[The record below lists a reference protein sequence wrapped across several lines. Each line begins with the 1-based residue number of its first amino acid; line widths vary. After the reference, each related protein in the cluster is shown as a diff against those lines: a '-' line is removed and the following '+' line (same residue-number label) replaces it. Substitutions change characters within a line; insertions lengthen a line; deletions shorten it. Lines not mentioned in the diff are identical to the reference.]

1 MLFQFGLRDLPE
13 EQTLQEYALRF
24 PDLDKEAAVAALA
37 LLRTASDL
45 SKVFDSFFASFDIS
59 WGRFIIL
66 MLLYR
71 EYPQS
76 LDFAL
81 LSERAEITKATLTG
95 LIDGLDNQGLVE
107 RRPHPTDRRK
117 QLLCLTA
124 EGLALLERM
133 LPSHYRTTA
142 YYMSGLNK
150 AELLE
155 LTELLNRLHEVLTT
169 IRE

>member
-1 MLFQFGLRDLPE
+1 MFQFGFRDLPE

-24 PDLDKEAAVAALA
+24 QDLDKEAVVAALA

-45 SKVFDSFFASFDIS
+45 SKEFDSFFAFFDIT

-71 EYPQS
+71 EYPEA

-95 LIDGLDNQGLVE
+95 LIDGLDKQGFVE
-107 RRPHPTDRRK
+107 RISHPTDRRK

-124 EGLALLERM
+124 DGLALLERM

-142 YYMSGLNK
+142 HYMSGLNK
-150 AELLE
+150 SQLVE
-155 LTELLNRLHEVLTT
+155 LTELLNRLHEVLVD